1 MEIREALQ
9 AAIEQQNEQSIEPE
23 AVEAPEVESVEVVE
37 TNETEAEARAR
48 DEKGRFAAKQKAEA
62 EAVEVAEEVAPVE
75 VAPTRK
81 APSSWKPEAQTIWEK
96 AARGEPISAQE
107 AQVLADESDRR
118 ESDFHKGI
126 QTYKEA
132 ANFGRELHQV
142 FTPHAEFLQ
151 QLGATPSGAVDVLM
165 KTARVLYQ
173 GTPEQ
178 KAREVADMCQR
189 HGIDIEYLAH
199 VPPIDPTIRA
209 LQAQQE
215 QILQFLA
222 AQQRPAVPD
231 IEPTLVSEVQQFK
244 QSHEHFDLVRED
256 MALLLESGRASGMED
271 AYNKAIRMNDQ
282 AWGATQAKQQADAQ
296 AKAAAAQK
304 AKAAAV
310 QVKGSSPGA
319 SIKAPPASTDL
330 RSALRANIDAMR
342 DQL

>member
-9 AAIEQQNEQSIEPE
+9 NAIAEQNEAEP
-23 AVEAPEVESVEVVE
+23 VEAPEVESVEVESVE
-37 TNETEAEARAR
+37 VEKTAAEARAR
-48 DEKGRFAAKQKAEA
+48 DEKGRFAAKQKEEA
-62 EAVEVAEEVAPVE
+62 EAAEVVEEVAPVE
-75 VAPTRK
+75 VPARK

-96 AARGEPISAQE
+96 AARGEPITAQE

-189 HGIDIEYLAH
+189 HGIDIESLAH
-199 VPPIDPTIRA
+199 VQPIDPTIRA

-222 AQQRPAVPD
+222 AQQRPSVPD
-231 IEPTLVSEVQQFK
+231 IEPSLVSEVQSFK

-271 AYNKAIRMNDQ
+271 AYNKAVRMNDQ

-319 SIKAPPASTDL
+319 SIKAPPASTDI
-330 RSALRANIDAMR
+330 RSALKANIDAMR

>member
-9 AAIEQQNEQSIEPE
+9 AAIEQYNEPE
-23 AVEAPEVESVEVVE
+23 AVEAVEVEAVEAEVVE

-189 HGIDIEYLAH
+189 HGIDIESLAH

-209 LQAQQE
+209 LQA
-215 QILQFLA
+215 
-222 AQQRPAVPD
+222 
-231 IEPTLVSEVQQFK
+231 
-244 QSHEHFDLVRED
+244 
-256 MALLLESGRASGMED
+256 
-271 AYNKAIRMNDQ
+271 
-282 AWGATQAKQQADAQ
+282 
-296 AKAAAAQK
+296 
-304 AKAAAV
+304 
-310 QVKGSSPGA
+310 
-319 SIKAPPASTDL
+319 
-330 RSALRANIDAMR
+330 
-342 DQL
+342 

>member
-9 AAIEQQNEQSIEPE
+9 AAIEQHNEPE
-23 AVEAPEVESVEVVE
+23 AVEAVEVEAVEAEAVE

-62 EAVEVAEEVAPVE
+62 EEVAEEVEPVE
-75 VAPTRK
+75 VAPVRK

-189 HGIDIEYLAH
+189 HGIDIESLAH
-199 VPPIDPTIRA
+199 VQPIDPTIRA

-222 AQQRPAVPD
+222 AQQRPSVPD
-231 IEPTLVSEVQQFK
+231 IEPSLVSEVQSFK

-271 AYNKAIRMNDQ
+271 AYNKAVRMNDQ

-319 SIKAPPASTDL
+319 SIKAPPASTDI
-330 RSALRANIDAMR
+330 RSALKANIDAMR

>member
-1 MEIREALQ
+1 
-9 AAIEQQNEQSIEPE
+9 
-23 AVEAPEVESVEVVE
+23 
-37 TNETEAEARAR
+37 
-48 DEKGRFAAKQKAEA
+48 
-62 EAVEVAEEVAPVE
+62 
-75 VAPTRK
+75 
-81 APSSWKPEAQTIWEK
+81 
-96 AARGEPISAQE
+96 
-107 AQVLADESDRR
+107 
-118 ESDFHKGI
+118 
-126 QTYKEA
+126 
-132 ANFGRELHQV
+132 
-142 FTPHAEFLQ
+142 
-151 QLGATPSGAVDVLM
+151 M

-189 HGIDIEYLAH
+189 HGIDIESLAH
-199 VPPIDPTIRA
+199 VQPIDPTIRA

-222 AQQRPAVPD
+222 AQQRPVVPD

-256 MALLLESGRASGMED
+256 MALLLESGRASGMDD

-319 SIKAPPASTDL
+319 SIKAPPASTDI
-330 RSALRANIDAMR
+330 RSALKANIDAMR